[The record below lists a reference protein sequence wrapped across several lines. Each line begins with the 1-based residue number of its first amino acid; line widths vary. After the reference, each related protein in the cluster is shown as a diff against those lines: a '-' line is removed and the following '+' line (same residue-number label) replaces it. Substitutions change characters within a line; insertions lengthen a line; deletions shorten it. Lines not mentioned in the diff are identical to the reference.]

1 MRRYLLYYLSAVFVF
16 CTFLLGGVIWMGHAD
31 QQNET
36 PFEQE
41 ITVLSTIPQDQATLV
56 SSAYQRLYHIKVNV
70 IHLTEDELLTKL
82 ESAQSEPQADVLLA
96 PSPTLEKA
104 VRTKTLAPIYTE
116 NTGHVPSQLKNRDG
130 LWVGIWYDP
139 IVIGLN
145 RDFMTKLSPVPQDWE
160 DIVRPQELR
169 VVMTDFLMADASAH
183 FLFTLIT
190 KQGKKAAYTWLKN
203 LHPNIVSYAKALS
216 TPSSMIGIGEA
227 DAAIT
232 LQSEA
237 IRYIHDGFPI
247 AIVHPKKGTAYCL
260 TGCAVFDGSHSKD
273 VAIEFQRWLL
283 TEEAQMILQEQNFF
297 FVPTNPSLP
306 SYNAFTYKS
315 KVLWDTD
322 PFLTKEEKYHLIDT
336 WVQEIRL
343 AK

>member
-1 MRRYLLYYLSAVFVF
+1 MRRYLLFYLSAVFIF
-16 CTFLLGGVIWMGHAD
+16 CAFLLGGIVWMGHAD
-31 QQNET
+31 QQNEI
-36 PFEQE
+36 PFDQE
-41 ITVLSTIPQDQATLV
+41 ITVLSTIPQDQAALL
-56 SSAYQRLYHIKVNV
+56 SSAYQRLYHIKVN
-70 IHLTEDELLTKL
+70 IINLTEEELLTRL
-82 ESAQSEPQADVLLA
+82 EPSRSELVADILLA

-104 VRTKTLAPIYTE
+104 IRTDTLASIYTE
-116 NTGHVPSQLKNRDG
+116 ETGLVPYQLKNRDG

-145 RDFMTKLSPVPQDWE
+145 RDFMVKLSPVPQDWE
-160 DIVRPQELR
+160 DIVRPNELR
-169 VVMTDFLMADASAH
+169 VTMTDFLMADASAH

-190 KQGKKAAYTWLKN
+190 EHGEKDTYEWLKN
-203 LHPNIVSYAKALS
+203 LHPNIVSYAKSLS

-237 IRYIHDGFPI
+237 VRYIHDGFPI

-260 TGCAVFDGSHSKD
+260 TGCAIFNNSRSKD

-283 TEEAQMILQEQNFF
+283 TEEVQMILQEQNFF

-306 SYNAFTYKS
+306 SHNAFTYKS
-315 KVLWDTD
+315 EILWETN
-322 PFLTKEEKYHLIDT
+322 PLLTKEEKYHLVDT